1 MVHNLF
7 TNSECYSLQAEGYTK
22 LYVSNRV
29 KSNTKVL
36 AYTLLSMIADIG
48 CYVGILL
55 GVAAIDVAAIVERL
69 IEKL

>member
-1 MVHNLF
+1 MVGF
-7 TNSECYSLQAEGYTK
+7 TK

-36 AYTLLSMIADIG
+36 AYTLLSMIADVG

-55 GVAAIDVAAIVERL
+55 GVAAIGITAIL
-69 IEKL
+69 AWLLEKICPEIFGQ

>member
-1 MVHNLF
+1 MRSVV
-7 TNSECYSLQAEGYTK
+7 SQAVGFTK

-36 AYTLLSMIADIG
+36 AYTLLSMIADVG

-55 GVAAIDVAAIVERL
+55 GVAAVDVAAIIKRI